1 MHSLRPAPRLPR
13 GWGLL
18 VPVAFALA
26 GVLFATSA
34 EVSRGTDLR
43 SAGNT
48 SLPDLIRAQ
57 QHRVEVRRRAGRG
70 AAALGRGPDGP
81 AAAGD
86 RRVAALNRASDR
98 LALAAGTTAVRGPAL
113 KVALDDAHLPSIPQG
128 FTGDDLVV
136 HQQDVQAVVN
146 ALWSGGAE
154 AMMLQDQRVIS
165 TSAVRCVGNTLILQG
180 RVYSPPYTIT
190 AIGDTASMRAAL
202 NRSPEVTIYREYVEA
217 LGLGYDVERIR
228 SAKMPAYAGSLDLAH
243 AVRRRLVNALR
254 AGVRGLGELLITA
267 RRHPAAVR
275 GLAALLDRLHRRP
288 RAGLDDRHAA
298 APVVAGPGAGRRA
311 RLGQRQGQGGAAR
324 RRVRPGPDPAVRQEV
339 RQADPAG
346 HRPADP
352 GQGRRALHRLADAG
366 AGRQLRRRGAPGDL
380 RQAVQRDRHDQARRR
395 DRDRDGD
402 DLVRLSRRTP
412 RDRDARPRRGRRARA
427 SAPGGQRRP
436 RPG

>member
-1 MHSLRPAPRLPR
+1 MSEASPTGPQRARGRGLRRLRSALHSLRVRAQRPRLPR

-43 SAGNT
+43 SAGDT

-57 QHRVEVRRRAGRG
+57 QHRVEVTSAQVLALRRSVE
-70 AAALGRGPDGP
+70 ALTTP

-190 AIGDTASMRAAL
+190 AMGDTASMRRAL
-202 NRSPEVTIYREYVEA
+202 NRSPQVTIYREYVEA
-217 LGLGYDVERIR
+217 IGLGYDVERIP
-228 SAKMPAYAGSLDLAH
+228 SAKMPAFAGSLELAH
-243 AVRRRLVNALR
+243 AVV
-254 AGVRGLGELLITA
+254 
-267 RRHPAAVR
+267 
-275 GLAALLDRLHRRP
+275 
-288 RAGLDDRHAA
+288 
-298 APVVAGPGAGRRA
+298 
-311 RLGQRQGQGGAAR
+311 GG
-324 RRVRPGPDPAVRQEV
+324 
-339 RQADPAG
+339 
-346 HRPADP
+346 
-352 GQGRRALHRLADAG
+352 
-366 AGRQLRRRGAPGDL
+366 
-380 RQAVQRDRHDQARRR
+380 
-395 DRDRDGD
+395 
-402 DLVRLSRRTP
+402 S
-412 RDRDARPRRGRRARA
+412 
-427 SAPGGQRRP
+427 
-436 RPG
+436 